1 MLRRQKRHSRKVFRR
16 CDLRLRNVMRR
27 FLYKSLKVTKT
38 QIAERRKR
46 RIAKRK
52 AKHAKWVARLAERRK
67 RRIAK
72 MFELRKKRKE
82 RKLLRKK
89 RFLACLKRKRLT
101 VAQRREIRKKKK
113 S

>member
-89 RFLACLKRKRLT
+89 KILGLF
-101 VAQRREIRKKKK
+101 KKKK
-113 S
+113 INSSSKKRN